1 MNIAQQR
8 DGVLGCRLTG
18 AGLGG
23 NVLILAKQ
31 KIAEKVLTEITQEY
45 ERETGLKPESAIC
58 AIPGG
63 VVVED
68 VSI

>member
-1 MNIAQQR
+1 MKIAQQQK
-8 DGVLGCRLTG
+8 GILGCRLTG

-23 NVLILAKQ
+23 NLLLLAKQ
-31 KIAEKVLTEITQEY
+31 KSGENVLSEITKEY
-45 ERETGLKPESAIC
+45 EQETGLVPETAIC